1 VWAPRVGSVGGGSG
15 TNGHTGGWVS
25 GGRSLRI
32 RGGSVTGA
40 LPTIRGMR
48 PPTQHLLEALARRRR
63 AGDPFE
69 DAWAPA
75 VLSVVSQIS
84 DTDESVQWSRVFEA
98 TRSAWES
105 SYERRRATRVERHL
119 SLLADTSDREP
130 IDATRTC
137 AHCDGPVSPHPKGLQ
152 TKQYCSRS
160 CRDRADYARRAD
172 VKNER
177 RRQQR
182 ELARRRTAA

>member
-48 PPTQHLLEALARRRR
+48 PPTQHLLEALARHRR

-84 DTDESVQWSRVFEA
+84 DTDESVPVAWRV
-98 TRSAWES
+98 RGDP
-105 SYERRRATRVERHL
+105 ERVGKLVRAPTGN
-119 SLLADTSDREP
+119 P
-130 IDATRTC
+130 
-137 AHCDGPVSPHPKGLQ
+137 G
-152 TKQYCSRS
+152 
-160 CRDRADYARRAD
+160 
-172 VKNER
+172 
-177 RRQQR
+177 
-182 ELARRRTAA
+182 